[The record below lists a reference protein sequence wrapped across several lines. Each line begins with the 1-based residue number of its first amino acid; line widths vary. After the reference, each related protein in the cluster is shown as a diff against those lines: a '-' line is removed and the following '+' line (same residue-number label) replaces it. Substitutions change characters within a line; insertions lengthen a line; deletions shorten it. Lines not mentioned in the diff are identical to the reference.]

1 MSYTKDQND
10 ALVALALKL
19 SALNIRGTLSH
30 IEAGPIVTTY
40 YFNLGA
46 DIPIARVLK
55 AEEDLALAVGAPS
68 VLITRKG
75 AQIAIAIPNKTKETV
90 SFDKSLHNLF
100 VCNSRLPIML
110 GNNTRGLDCAIDLAE
125 SPHILIA
132 GSTGAGKSVL

>member
-1 MSYTKDQND
+1 MSYTPEQND
-10 ALVALALKL
+10 SLVALALKL

-75 AQIAIAIPNKTKETV
+75 AQIAIAIPNKAKTTV
-90 SFDKSLHNLF
+90 SYDACLHSVMQSGDKI
-100 VCNSRLPIML
+100 LPIIL
-110 GNNTRGLDCAIDLAE
+110 GANTKGEFKTIDLVE
-125 SPHILIA
+125 SPHILA
-132 GSTGAGKSVL
+132 